1 MEMFLSVADASKI
14 LGVTPQTV
22 RLMVRRG
29 TLVVAAKTVG
39 GIQLFRAD
47 QIEGL
52 ADARRERARHVE
64 IALVVSAA
72 DGPDGKRGVPED
84 DHGGHP

>member
-1 MEMFLSVADASKI
+1 MEMFLSVADASRI

-29 TLVVAAKTVG
+29 TLAVAAKTVG

-47 QIEGL
+47 QVERL
-52 ADARRERARHVE
+52 AAVRQERRQASWGTPQGPADSTGDADSEE
-64 IALVVSAA
+64 
-72 DGPDGKRGVPED
+72 P
-84 DHGGHP
+84 HGGHP

>member
-1 MEMFLSVADASKI
+1 VSEVEVFLSVADASRI

-29 TLVVAAKTVG
+29 TLAVAAKTVG

-47 QIEGL
+47 EVERL
-52 ADARRERARHVE
+52 AATRRERGGRMGMSVDAMATEPERPH
-64 IALVVSAA
+64 
-72 DGPDGKRGVPED
+72 GV
-84 DHGGHP
+84 HP